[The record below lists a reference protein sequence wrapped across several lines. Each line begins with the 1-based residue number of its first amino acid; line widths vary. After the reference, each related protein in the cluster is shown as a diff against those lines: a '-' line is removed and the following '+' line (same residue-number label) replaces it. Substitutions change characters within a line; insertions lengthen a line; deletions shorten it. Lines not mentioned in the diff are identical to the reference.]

1 MQEDEQLDL
10 VEEIASRGAGGDVE
24 GPKGGKKSL
33 KEKVKAAKDSM
44 KIDQTKASAG
54 VNGSGRV
61 AKGLQRGKSN
71 VLGGVDYLKLH
82 EKKLGGMK
90 KKMR

>member
-1 MQEDEQLDL
+1 MHEEEQLDL
-10 VEEIASRGAGGDVE
+10 VEQIASGGTTI
-24 GPKGGKKSL
+24 KKKSSL
-33 KEKVKAAKDSM
+33 KDKVRAAKESM
-44 KIDQTKASAG
+44 KVDES
-54 VNGSGRV
+54 
-61 AKGLQRGKSN
+61 KGNTGKLGKSLQRGKSN